1 MQVSTFLT
9 IAFYNKLLNVHVLTK
24 ASTFAFFQ
32 YGGLSRALAFMS
44 ESAGSF
50 CCISVVPVV
59 PRFPSLGEAE
69 DNEATPLDMICVL
82 ARGKV
87 RGFLSLVSIFFVL
100 SNFDRSNDKSY
111 RIYYPKVV

>member
-1 MQVSTFLT
+1 
-9 IAFYNKLLNVHVLTK
+9 
-24 ASTFAFFQ
+24 
-32 YGGLSRALAFMS
+32 MS

-69 DNEATPLDMICVL
+69 DNEARPLDMICVL

-100 SNFDRSNDKSY
+100 SNFDLSNDKSY

>member
-1 MQVSTFLT
+1 MSQ
-9 IAFYNKLLNVHVLTK
+9 
-24 ASTFAFFQ
+24 
-32 YGGLSRALAFMS
+32 ALAFLG

-50 CCISVVPVV
+50 FHISIV

-69 DNEATPLDMICVL
+69 HNEVTLLDIICVL